1 MNYDY
6 FYFFCEKYIMVMKM
20 NILLSLKKILS
31 MAICFCSFVS
41 LVNAQPKSEVR
52 AVWLTTNGGMDW
64 PKGVYTEAEQKS
76 ALVEILDK
84 FEAAHFNTIVLQ
96 VQVKGDVIW
105 NSKIQPF
112 MKSFSGDGS
121 KGMTWDICK
130 YVIGECHKRN
140 MECHA
145 WIVPYRVG
153 TATEAARYKNNVVAK
168 HVTTLHPELCVLYN
182 NAYYLDPGLPE
193 VRTYLLDLYRELV
206 TNYDF
211 DGTNFDY
218 TRYPG
223 SDFDDSSSY
232 TKYGNGMAK
241 ADWRRENINTFVSE
255 FYDMV
260 KSIKPNMKVG
270 AAPIGTYKNVSG
282 YGNMT
287 AYSSVYQDAAEW
299 MRRGKHDLLIPQMYW
314 NEKYGFSPNM
324 TTWVDNCDGRQ
335 LVVGLA
341 PYKMDDSNNWDV
353 SVVTDQIEKTRAK
366 EGMSGNCYFRAD
378 HVIGNTTKVKELYKQ
393 MVENYYAYPAHIVPM
408 DYNGVTKPN
417 APENVRIEKNAN
429 IYNLS
434 WDAVEPKD
442 NIPVRYYCVYASTVE
457 DVDITDIKNC
467 VGFAIKDTQFT
478 YKSDESLNFVVTSFD
493 INYYE
498 SNPTKPTTSVTD
510 INYNDVIVTVN
521 DGVVVVSGISENER
535 VIIYNAGGAVVYNS
549 TKNNIPI
556 DGKGVYFVRVLN
568 QVFKVLI

>member
-1 MNYDY
+1 MIKIK
-6 FYFFCEKYIMVMKM
+6 FFKLNRTLCIALFMCLFV
-20 NILLSLKKILS
+20 
-31 MAICFCSFVS
+31 SFVM
-41 LVNAQPKSEVR
+41 AQPKREIR

-64 PKGVYTEAEQKS
+64 PKAKYKEADQKAS
-76 ALVEILDK
+76 LIDILDK
-84 FEAAHFNTIVLQ
+84 LQKANFNTIVLQ
-96 VQVKGDVIW
+96 VQVKGDVLW
-105 NSKIQPF
+105 DSKIQPF
-112 MKSFSGDGS
+112 MRAFSGDGS
-121 KGMTWDICK
+121 KAISWDVCR
-130 YVIGECHKRN
+130 YVIDECHKRN

-153 TATEAARYKNNVVAK
+153 TASEASKYKNNVVVK
-168 HVTTLHPELCVLYN
+168 HVTDVHPEMCVLYS

-193 VRTYLLDLYRELV
+193 VRSYLLDLYKELV

-223 SDFDDSSSY
+223 SDFDDASSY
-232 TKYGNGMAK
+232 SKYGNGVAK
-241 ADWRRENINTFVSE
+241 ADWRRENINTFVAE

-287 AYSSVYQDAAEW
+287 AYGSVYQDAAEW

-353 SVVTDQIEKTRAK
+353 SVVTDQIDKTRAK
-366 EGMSGNCYFRAD
+366 AGMSGNCYFRAD
-378 HVIGNTTKVKELYKQ
+378 HVIGTTTKVQALYNELI
-393 MVENYYAYPAHIVPM
+393 ENYYAYPAHIVPM

-417 APENVRIEKNAN
+417 APENVNVEKNGTT
-429 IYNLS
+429 YNVS
-434 WDAVEPKD
+434 WNAPVETDGVPLK
-442 NIPVRYYCVYASTVE
+442 YYCVYASTAE

-467 VGFAIKDTQFT
+467 VGFAVKDTKFS
-478 YKSDESLNFVVTSFD
+478 YSSDKALNFVVTAFD
-493 INYYE
+493 VNYYE
-498 SNPTKPTTSVTD
+498 SEPAKNTSSIND
-510 INYNDVIVTVN
+510 INAKSVKVTVN
-521 DGVVVVSGISENER
+521 NGIINVEGVDEGTIV
-535 VIIYNAGGAVVYNS
+535 YVYNTNGTLVYNGMDS
-549 TKNNIPI
+549 KISLRSN
-556 DGKGVYFVRVLN
+556 GVYIIKVLDR
-568 QVFKVLI
+568 VFKVIL

>member
-1 MNYDY
+1 MRKTDLS
-6 FYFFCEKYIMVMKM
+6 FWRKMLGVM
-20 NILLSLKKILS
+20 LCLCSLTI
-31 MAICFCSFVS
+31 V
-41 LVNAQPKSEVR
+41 VNAQPKSEVR

-64 PKGVYTEAEQKS
+64 PKGIYTEAEQKT
-76 ALVEILDK
+76 ALVDILDK
-84 FEAAHFNTIVLQ
+84 LAMAHFNTIVLQ

-112 MKSFSGDGS
+112 MRDFSGDGS
-121 KGMTWDICK
+121 KGMTWDVCK
-130 YVIGECHKRN
+130 YVIDECHKRN

-153 TATEAARYKNNVVAK
+153 TANEAARYKNNSVVK

-193 VRTYLLDLYRELV
+193 VRTYLLDLYKEMV

-232 TKYGNGMAK
+232 AKYGNGKAK
-241 ADWRRENINTFVSE
+241 ADWRRENINTFVGE

-260 KSIKPNMKVG
+260 KSIKPDMKVG

-287 AYSSVYQDAAEW
+287 AYGSVYQDAAEW
-299 MRRGKHDLLIPQMYW
+299 MCRGKHDLLIPQMYW

-366 EGMSGNCYFRAD
+366 AGMSGNCYFRVD
-378 HVIGNTTKVKELYKQ
+378 HVIGNSTKVKELYKQ

-417 APENVRIEKNAN
+417 TPENVVVEKNGN
-429 IYNLS
+429 TYNVT
-434 WDAVEPKD
+434 WDAVKPKD
-442 NIPVRYYCVYASTVE
+442 DVAVKYYCVYASTAE

-467 VGFAIKDTQFT
+467 VGFAVRDTEFT
-478 YKSDESLNFVVTSFD
+478 YTSDSSLNFVVTAFD

-498 SNPTKPTTSVTD
+498 SNPAKPTSSVTD
-510 INYNDVIVTVN
+510 IINDNVKVSVN
-521 DGVVVVSGISENER
+521 DGIVTISGADDYAN
-535 VIIYNAGGAVVYNS
+535 VAIYNAGGAIVYSGTNKDIS
-549 TKNNIPI
+549 IS
-556 DGKGVYFVRVLN
+556 GKGVYFVKVSDRI
-568 QVFKVLI
+568 FKILI

>member
-1 MNYDY
+1 MKKTDLS
-6 FYFFCEKYIMVMKM
+6 FWRKMLGVM
-20 NILLSLKKILS
+20 LCLCSLTI
-31 MAICFCSFVS
+31 V
-41 LVNAQPKSEVR
+41 VNAQPKSEVR

-64 PKGVYTEAEQKS
+64 PKGIYTEAEQKT
-76 ALVEILDK
+76 ALVDILDK
-84 FEAAHFNTIVLQ
+84 LATAHFNTIVLQ

-105 NSKIQPF
+105 DSKIQPF
-112 MKSFSGDGS
+112 MRDFSGDGS
-121 KGMTWDICK
+121 KGMTWDVCK
-130 YVIGECHKRN
+130 YVIEECHKRN

-153 TATEAARYKNNVVAK
+153 TANEAARYKNNSVVK
-168 HVTTLHPELCVLYN
+168 HVTTMHPEMCVLYN

-193 VRTYLLDLYRELV
+193 VRTYLLDLYKEMV

-223 SDFDDSSSY
+223 SDFEDSSSY
-232 TKYGNGMAK
+232 AKYGNGKDK
-241 ADWRRENINTFVSE
+241 ADWRRENINTFVGE

-287 AYSSVYQDAAEW
+287 AYGSVYQDAAEW

-366 EGMSGNCYFRAD
+366 AGMSGNCYFRAD

-393 MVENYYAYPAHIVPM
+393 IVENYYAYPAHIVPM

-417 APENVRIEKNAN
+417 APENVKVKKNGN
-429 IYNLS
+429 TYSIS
-434 WDAVEPKD
+434 WEAVNPKD
-442 NIPVRYYCVYASTVE
+442 DVPVKYYCVYASTSS

-467 VGFAIKDTQFT
+467 VGFAVKDTEFT
-478 YKSDESLNFVVTSFD
+478 YTSDSSLNFVVTAFD

-498 SNPTKPTTSVTD
+498 SHPAKPTTSVTD
-510 INYNDVIVTVN
+510 IINDNVKVYVN
-521 DGVVVVSGISENER
+521 DGIVTISGADDNAN
-535 VIIYNAGGAVVYNS
+535 VAIYNAGGAIVYRGANKDIS
-549 TKNNIPI
+549 IA
-556 DGKGVYFVRVLN
+556 GKGVYFVKVSN
-568 QVFKVLI
+568 KIFKILK